1 MTMGRDD
8 KFDDGFSEMLPVPPS
23 AGLGHNRGPEWL
35 PVGAELETKLQTAH
49 KDTLDRADELRSK
62 NGSFRKVE
70 TTAELKK
77 ATEYVRQL
85 QAAMTALSGAID
97 IERAPYRV
105 ALGQVGGILGE
116 PHDAIESIKKATEA
130 MMTTYNQKV
139 LREERRKR
147 EQDLAKKR
155 ADEEAARAVQRSK
168 HAAALKAR
176 EAAQRKIDEAAV
188 SAAAAAKPKPPPKAV
203 VKAIAKANQA
213 EREATDA
220 RDVVDDYRAEVT
232 RAERAVK
239 APAAE
244 ITRARSPNA
253 VQSAQEFVDF
263 REFNK
268 DMIDLERLRAFI
280 GTEHLHTAL
289 RGYVTANNAS
299 IKDDI
304 RNRRQPLKGVEFFI
318 NQRTRVGG

>member
-1 MTMGRDD
+1 MGKND
-8 KFDDGFSEMLPVPPS
+8 KFDDGFSEMLPTPPS
-23 AGLGHNRGPEWL
+23 AGIGHNRPPESL
-35 PVGAELETKLQTAH
+35 PVGADLETRLQKAH
-49 KDTLDRADELRSK
+49 KESLDRAEELRSK
-62 NGSFRKVE
+62 AGSFRKVE
-70 TTAELKK
+70 TQNDLKR

-97 IERAPYRV
+97 LERAPYRV
-105 ALGQVGGILGE
+105 ALGQVGGVLGE
-116 PHDAIESIKKATEA
+116 PHDAIEAIKKATEA
-130 MMTTYNQKV
+130 LMTTYNQKV

-147 EQDLAKKR
+147 EADLAKKR
-155 ADEEAARAVQRSK
+155 ADEETARALQRAK
-168 HAAALKAR
+168 EAAAQKLR
-176 EAAQRKIDEAAV
+176 DAAQKKIDEAA
-188 SAAAAAKPKPPPKAV
+188 AAAAQAAKPKAEPPKAV
-203 VKAIAKANQA
+203 VRAIAKADEAQRQA
-213 EREATDA
+213 NEA
-220 RDVVDDYRAEVT
+220 RDIVDDHRAEVT

-244 ITRARSPNA
+244 ITRQRSPNA

-268 DMIDLERLRAFI
+268 DMIDLERLRSFL
-280 GTEHLHTAL
+280 GTDHIQTAI
-289 RGYVTANNAS
+289 RAYIASNNAS